1 MATLLQEKFD
11 RLVSFPPTTF
21 PVISLYLNAEPD
33 QHGKDDLERFLR
45 RELPARGRTFEPRSA
60 DRESYDR
67 DVERIRAWVAENL
80 RPSANGVAIF
90 ACSGADDFFEAVQ
103 LEAPVKEHRL
113 YVYNQPQL
121 YELARLTDAYPR
133 YAAVVLDSQQAR
145 IFVFALGGTVG
156 HADVV
161 AEESVKKHQA
171 GGWSQARYQRHVDN
185 IRQQHAKDTVAAL
198 ERIVR
203 EEDIGHIV
211 LAGDEV
217 MVPAFR
223 EELPQHL
230 QDKLVDDVLRLDISA
245 PEHEV
250 LEATLDAMIS
260 EDRRDDADRVR
271 RAIEGYRAGG
281 LGVAGL
287 GPTLVALIRGQVG
300 ELLISEEFETRHAE
314 PVPRNSPLLPPEL
327 VAGLAEEVETVDL
340 PDELVTRSRSTG
352 ATVSFIQNPTLLA
365 EVDGVAA
372 ILRFTL

>member
-45 RELPARGRTFEPRSA
+45 RELPARGRTFEPRTA

-67 DVERIRAWVAENL
+67 DVERIHAWVAENL

-171 GGWSQARYQRHVDN
+171 GGWSQARYQRHVDS

>member
-45 RELPARGRTFEPRSA
+45 RELPAQGRTFEPRSA

-171 GGWSQARYQRHVDN
+171 GGWSQARYQRHVDS

>member
-45 RELPARGRTFEPRSA
+45 RELPARGRTFEPRTA

-67 DVERIRAWVAENL
+67 DVERIHAWVAENL

>member
-45 RELPARGRTFEPRSA
+45 RELPARGRTFEPRTA

-67 DVERIRAWVAENL
+67 DVERIHAWVAENL

-171 GGWSQARYQRHVDN
+171 GGWSQARYQRHVDS

-340 PDELVTRSRSTG
+340 SDELVTRSRSTG